1 MPFHERPGAV
11 SHRHDTM
18 ARTIA
23 ASLCIEDAAMSTRPW
38 VIAALLAGLGLATG
52 IHAQDAPATATA
64 QPKRTILDQHEQSGT
79 PGTAII
85 LGTAEIPAG
94 GVVGWHTHD
103 GDESGY
109 VLKGNL
115 VLKTRGKPDQVLKAG
130 DHFFNPR
137 GAVHSLAA
145 APGGDG
151 GVALSTWIIDKGK
164 PLAEPVK

>member
-1 MPFHERPGAV
+1 
-11 SHRHDTM
+11 
-18 ARTIA
+18 
-23 ASLCIEDAAMSTRPW
+23 MSIRS
-38 VIAALLAGLGLATG
+38 VQVCALFAITALSANLF
-52 IHAQDAPATATA
+52 AQDSPSSSAPQA
-64 QPKRTILDQHEQSGT
+64 KRTILDQHDQSGT
-79 PGTAII
+79 PGTEIV
-85 LGTAEIPAG
+85 LGTAEVPAG
-94 GVVGWHTHD
+94 GAVGWHQHN

-145 APGGDG
+145 APGSDG